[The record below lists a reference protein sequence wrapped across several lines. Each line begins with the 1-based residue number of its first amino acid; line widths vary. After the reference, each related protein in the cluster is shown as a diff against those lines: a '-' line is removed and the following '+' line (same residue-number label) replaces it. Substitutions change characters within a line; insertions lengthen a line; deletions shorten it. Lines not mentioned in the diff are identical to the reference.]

1 MIDAAEFVGPY
12 LDRQLGL
19 QRAAKYYY
27 TTGWHETA
35 TGSELIIN
43 KAKWNSLP
51 PDLKAIVE
59 NACAA
64 CNVISEAW
72 CQKNNAEAMEDLIK
86 NQGVIAQPL
95 PDPIVE
101 ALRDAN
107 AKIIAENV
115 AKDPLTKKVND
126 SYQVYLENS
135 GSGRATARLSTTA
148 RSSRADVASAEQLAD
163 GIDTFID
170 AVGRVTAWSSFALA
184 AVMGGNVL
192 LRYVFHTGTVWSQ
205 ELEWHLMAPICLFG
219 MSYALRHGEH
229 VRVDVLFASFS
240 PRSKNFVELM
250 SSALLMVISLI
261 VIWLSISY
269 VMQSWSVGEGS
280 ANPGGIPARYI
291 LKSLIP
297 IGFALMLL
305 QAFADA
311 IRSYLAWRRAVLM
324 PFNEILAILMLVAFF
339 VLLLAG
345 IPVARDARDR
355 WLGVR
360 LSSASARC
368 CSTCCPIASTA

>member
-1 MIDAAEFVGPY
+1 
-12 LDRQLGL
+12 
-19 QRAAKYYY
+19 
-27 TTGWHETA
+27 
-35 TGSELIIN
+35 
-43 KAKWNSLP
+43 
-51 PDLKAIVE
+51 
-59 NACAA
+59 
-64 CNVISEAW
+64 
-72 CQKNNAEAMEDLIK
+72 MEDLIK

-126 SYQVYLENS
+126 SYKSISKSS

-192 LRYVFHTGTVWSQ
+192 LRYVFHTGKVWSQ

-240 PRSKNFVELM
+240 PRSKNFVELV

-261 VIWLSISY
+261 VIWLS
-269 VMQSWSVGEGS
+269 
-280 ANPGGIPARYI
+280 
-291 LKSLIP
+291 
-297 IGFALMLL
+297 
-305 QAFADA
+305 
-311 IRSYLAWRRAVLM
+311 
-324 PFNEILAILMLVAFF
+324 
-339 VLLLAG
+339 
-345 IPVARDARDR
+345 
-355 WLGVR
+355 
-360 LSSASARC
+360 
-368 CSTCCPIASTA
+368 